1 MLHIGIFIVLFF
13 NNADKLNHD
22 DVNYNGGDIYVVIMT
37 VMIILPK
44 IIFIVEKLYVLIKD
58 K

>member
-13 NNADKLNHD
+13 NNANKLNHD